1 LANQL
6 IKYIKEKNENGID
19 ATGNWLLKNYEKNRN
34 FIIWKTNFERP
45 FYKLKKGWVS
55 GFYQCRILKALYDLY
70 EYSGEKK
77 YYNLLLKGINAFEV
91 DLNNGGLRIKG
102 KVGYWYPEYAQKGTE
117 PPYVLNGMIFCLL
130 DLYYLYKKTK
140 IKKIKK
146 IFDEGLKEL
155 LFQIDK
161 YDKGNWTYYDRI
173 GNPARYDYHLLHIKQ
188 MKQLYEITKIKKF
201 KELNR
206 KWSSFKYI
214 INLPD
219 RRFYLINVIILN
231 ILLSLI
237 YLVYN

>member
-1 LANQL
+1 
-6 IKYIKEKNENGID
+6 
-19 ATGNWLLKNYEKNRN
+19 
-34 FIIWKTNFERP
+34 
-45 FYKLKKGWVS
+45 
-55 GFYQCRILKALYDLY
+55 
-70 EYSGEKK
+70 
-77 YYNLLLKGINAFEV
+77 
-91 DLNNGGLRIKG
+91 
-102 KVGYWYPEYAQKGTE
+102 
-117 PPYVLNGMIFCLL
+117 
-130 DLYYLYKKTK
+130 
-140 IKKIKK
+140 IKK